1 MTNYS
6 INSLYLNP
14 SDYQTSIFS
23 QNIFMVYHYIIG
35 YLERV
40 AFRVWKRERETAR
53 GHYLWN
59 AFMREQMFFRLGNVR
74 TKYIS
79 YFIIS

>member
-1 MTNYS
+1 
-6 INSLYLNP
+6 
-14 SDYQTSIFS
+14 
-23 QNIFMVYHYIIG
+23 MVYHYIIG

-74 TKYIS
+74 TKYIYHILS
-79 YFIIS
+79 SVNLS